1 MTIDII
7 HVSLFFSISFMS
19 NHLYTILSSLAALL
33 LVITFLGDTRLGE
46 MGSDGYLENVPR
58 RDRMGYLED
67 VQKRDRMHWLDA
79 LRGAEY
85 VSGSMWEGFVVLRSE

>member
-1 MTIDII
+1 
-7 HVSLFFSISFMS
+7 MS

-33 LVITFLGDTRLGE
+33 LVITFLGDTCLGE
-46 MGSDGYLENVPR
+46 MGSDGYLEN
-58 RDRMGYLED
+58 

>member
-1 MTIDII
+1 
-7 HVSLFFSISFMS
+7 
-19 NHLYTILSSLAALL
+19 
-33 LVITFLGDTRLGE
+33 
-46 MGSDGYLENVPR
+46 
-58 RDRMGYLED
+58 MGYLED